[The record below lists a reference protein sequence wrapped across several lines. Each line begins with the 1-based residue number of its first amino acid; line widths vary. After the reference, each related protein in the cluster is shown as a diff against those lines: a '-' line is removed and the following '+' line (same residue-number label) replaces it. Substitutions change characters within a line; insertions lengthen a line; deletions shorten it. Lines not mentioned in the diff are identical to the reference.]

1 MADILNMTQ
10 TAFTILSGQGEALNI
25 DPQHFYSHVY
35 KLLPQLSTGMCVLIQ
50 TMPAHH
56 MHETWVLLIYCSGLT
71 AQLLLCVSVSIN
83 IPFLI
88 SSWCLKW
95 YSYSS
100 VSHMSIKRPNALSK
114 LKRFSRMT
122 VECPCVKKPWVQFV
136 NFFVA
141 CIFYLCCRWRT
152 GEYLFTLRFNQV
164 DVFGQK
170 EASH

>member
-1 MADILNMTQ
+1 MLIITQRSTQLRSASRNVAEFEPRIIVARSHFIFDDTTSCFLLQILMMADILNMTQ

-83 IPFLI
+83 ILFLI
-88 SSWCLKW
+88 SS
-95 YSYSS
+95 
-100 VSHMSIKRPNALSK
+100 
-114 LKRFSRMT
+114 
-122 VECPCVKKPWVQFV
+122 
-136 NFFVA
+136 
-141 CIFYLCCRWRT
+141 
-152 GEYLFTLRFNQV
+152 
-164 DVFGQK
+164 
-170 EASH
+170 